1 MKKRGDY
8 VITTSE
14 DFAST
19 YGFYVDTG
27 CAQMQKK
34 NWYRAIEWFAR
45 AMHEEQGDW
54 KVSKEDVKELMYECL
69 NNV

>member
-1 MKKRGDY
+1 MKKQGDY
-8 VITTSE
+8 VITTSD

-27 CAQMQKK
+27 LVQMQKK

-45 AMHEEQGDW
+45 AMHEKQGNY
-54 KVSKEDVKELMYECL
+54 KVSKREVKQLIFDCL
-69 NNV
+69 NSV

>member
-8 VITTSE
+8 VITTSD

-27 CAQMQKK
+27 LVQMQKK
-34 NWYRAIEWFAR
+34 NWYRAIEWFAK
-45 AMHEEQGDW
+45 AMHEEQGNH
-54 KVSKEDVKELMYECL
+54 KVTKDKVKQLMHECL
-69 NNV
+69 NSV